1 MLTVMSESST
11 PDGHPV
17 ELPIPDRHKAGKAL
31 AKALEFLH
39 DSENAIVL
47 ALPRGGVPVAKE
59 IASALHVP
67 MDLILVRKVG
77 VPDHEELAMGAIANN
92 GIVIWNEQVLRK
104 ISTSSHDIDNAV
116 QKERSE
122 LQRREQVYRGG
133 RPAPELENRCVIL
146 VDDGLATG
154 ATMRAAIDAVRLQ
167 QPSRIIVAVP
177 VAPPDTVEL
186 LRESADEVICLV
198 TPEPFYGVAEWYLD
212 FPQLTDADVC
222 ELLEAAQKEDE
233 GRYGSQPPLPGQ

>member
-11 PDGHPV
+11 PDRYPV

-31 AKALEFLH
+31 AKALEFL
-39 DSENAIVL
+39 DDGENAIVL
-47 ALPRGGVPVAKE
+47 ALQRGGVPVAKE

-77 VPDHEELAMGAIANN
+77 VPGHKELAMGAIANN
-92 GIVIWNEQVLRK
+92 DIVIWNEQVIRRIGANQDEIENALRK
-104 ISTSSHDIDNAV
+104 A
-116 QKERSE
+116 RAE
-122 LQRREQVYRGG
+122 LQRREQTYRGN
-133 RPAPELENRCVIL
+133 RPAPKLENRCVIL
-146 VDDGLATG
+146 VDDGLATS

-212 FPQLTDADVC
+212 FSQLTDVDVC
-222 ELLEAAQKEDE
+222 ELLEAAWKEKSDHA
-233 GRYGSQPPLPGQ
+233 GS